1 MSTADAERQGL
12 RYRRLGG
19 GYNKRDVEESLQQL
33 LTTVGSV
40 QGTVDLLRRR
50 TAQLE
55 AELAATKEELEAY
68 HARDAWLEATIRRA
82 EEVLARAVAE

>member
-1 MSTADAERQGL
+1 MSAEPERQEL

-19 GYNKRDVEESLQQL
+19 GYQRQDVEESLQQL
-33 LTTVGSV
+33 LTTVGTV

-55 AELAATKEELEAY
+55 AELATAREELAAY

-82 EEVLARAVAE
+82 EDVLARAIAE

>member
-1 MSTADAERQGL
+1 MSAADAERQKL

-19 GYNKRDVEESLQQL
+19 GYHRQDVEESLQQL
-33 LTTVGSV
+33 LTTVGTV
-40 QGTVDLLRRR
+40 QGTIDVLRRR

-55 AELAATKEELEAY
+55 AELAAAREELGAY

-82 EEVLARAVAE
+82 EEILARSVAE

>member
-1 MSTADAERQGL
+1 MSAEPERQEL
-12 RYRRLGG
+12 RYRRVGG
-19 GYNKRDVEESLQQL
+19 GYQRQDVEESLQQL
-33 LTTVGSV
+33 LTTVGTV
-40 QGTVDLLRRR
+40 QGTIDLLRRR

-55 AELAATKEELEAY
+55 ADLATAREELDAY

>member
-1 MSTADAERQGL
+1 MSAADPEKHDL

-19 GYNKRDVEESLQQL
+19 GYHRQDVEEALQQL

-40 QGTVDLLRRR
+40 QGTIELLRRR

-55 AELAATKEELEAY
+55 AELAAAREELEAY
-68 HARDAWLEATIRRA
+68 HTRDAWVEATIRRA
-82 EEVLARAVAE
+82 EDVLARAVAE

>member
-1 MSTADAERQGL
+1 MSAEPERQEL
-12 RYRRLGG
+12 RHRRVGG
-19 GYNKRDVEESLQQL
+19 GYQRQDVEESLQQL
-33 LTTVGSV
+33 RTTVGTV

-55 AELAATKEELEAY
+55 ADLATAREELAAY

-82 EEVLARAVAE
+82 EDILARVVAE